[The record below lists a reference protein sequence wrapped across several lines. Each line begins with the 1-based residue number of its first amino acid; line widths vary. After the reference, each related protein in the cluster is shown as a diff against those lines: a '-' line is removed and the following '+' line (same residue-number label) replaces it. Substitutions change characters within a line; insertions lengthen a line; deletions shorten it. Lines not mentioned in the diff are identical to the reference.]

1 MAGIAVA
8 HPLVM
13 RALMEAAQPTRLE
26 LADLASELVL
36 RDDIPERHKKIIS
49 SIVDDAFEWKFMIFA
64 FCVTPG
70 FAIMRLRRRSLPDPF
85 EDITGAEARQK
96 MGRFIELFAIST
108 ASANPLFSILVT
120 VEFLVLFSIL
130 NLTRILNGNA
140 EHLRTVAQRVVLRT
154 EERKH
159 ATT

>member
-1 MAGIAVA
+1 
-8 HPLVM
+8 
-13 RALMEAAQPTRLE
+13 
-26 LADLASELVL
+26 
-36 RDDIPERHKKIIS
+36 
-49 SIVDDAFEWKFMIFA
+49 
-64 FCVTPG
+64 
-70 FAIMRLRRRSLPDPF
+70 MRLRRRSLPDPF